1 MSEQIILT
9 NLLKSEEYARK
20 VLPFLHISYFSEQP
34 EKLIFT
40 SIVKHY
46 DKYNTLPSKTEVEHF
61 VNEREDLSQDQVNQT
76 LEYLETLSPR
86 DKPDPQWLID
96 TTEQFCQDRAIYN
109 AIMDSIS
116 IIDGGD
122 QKRTKHAIPDIL
134 KDALSISFD
143 THIGHD
149 YFEDAASRFDYYN
162 LEEERLPFDLDMFNK
177 ITNNGVPNKT
187 LNCILAGT
195 NVGKSLFLVHMA
207 ASYMMQG
214 KNVLYITLEMAEE
227 AISNR
232 IDANLMNIPVNALES
247 LEKDKFFSRID
258 KLKAKTQG
266 KLIVKEYPTSS
277 AHVGHFKQLLQ
288 ELRLKKRFKPDVI
301 MVDYIN
307 IMASSRTKMSTA
319 GSYFYIKAIAEE
331 LRGLAVE
338 QNVPIWSATQ
348 SNRSGQSDSD
358 VDLTNTSESFGLPAT
373 VDFMFAVIRTD
384 ELDNLNQVL
393 VKQLKSRYGN
403 KTFHEKFVI
412 GIDVEKMKLYDV
424 ESSAQTVMQSNGDK
438 GPTDK
443 PTKKKMSG
451 LKI

>member
-1 MSEQIILT
+1 
-9 NLLKSEEYARK
+9 
-20 VLPFLHISYFSEQP
+20 
-34 EKLIFT
+34 
-40 SIVKHY
+40 
-46 DKYNTLPSKTEVEHF
+46 
-61 VNEREDLSQDQVNQT
+61 
-76 LEYLETLSPR
+76 
-86 DKPDPQWLID
+86 
-96 TTEQFCQDRAIYN
+96 
-109 AIMDSIS
+109 
-116 IIDGGD
+116 
-122 QKRTKHAIPDIL
+122 
-134 KDALSISFD
+134 
-143 THIGHD
+143 
-149 YFEDAASRFDYYN
+149 
-162 LEEERLPFDLDMFNK
+162 
-177 ITNNGVPNKT
+177 
-187 LNCILAGT
+187 
-195 NVGKSLFLVHMA
+195 MA